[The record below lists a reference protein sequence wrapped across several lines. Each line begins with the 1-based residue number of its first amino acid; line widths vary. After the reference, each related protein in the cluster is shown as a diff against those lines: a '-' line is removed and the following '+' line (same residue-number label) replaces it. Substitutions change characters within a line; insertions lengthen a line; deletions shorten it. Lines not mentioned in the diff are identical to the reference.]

1 MRELNEEQRIAVS
14 HFAGPMLVLGDLVP
28 ERHIQLQS
36 VSNGWL
42 MSMM

>member
-14 HFAGPMLVLGDLVP
+14 HFAGPMLVLAGP
-28 ERHIQLQS
+28 GSGHIQLQS